1 MKSLNETNDLW
12 INKEDEKCEAYQTC
26 FLSCCYNSCCHNT
39 CCDDC
44 CAVTSW

>member
-1 MKSLNETNDLW
+1 MKSLNKTEDLW
-12 INKEDEKCEAYQTC
+12 VSNEDENCEAYQTC
-26 FLSCCYNSCCHNT
+26 FLSCCYNTCCNNT